1 MTRQGHRD
9 GALTIPQVCQQL
21 NVTRHTVYSL
31 IERGELTAFVIGNRY
46 RVEPHELQRY
56 KERHRV
62 VARPREHVEPEQRHS
77 VMPVAVERCGSDDND
92 A

>member
-1 MTRQGHRD
+1 MTRQGHGD

-21 NVTRHTVYSL
+21 NVTRHTVYGL
-31 IERGELTAFVIGNRY
+31 IERGELAAFVIGNRY

-62 VARPREHVEPEQRHS
+62 AARPREHMKPEQGHA
-77 VMPVAVERCGSDDND
+77 VMPAAVERCGADDND

>member
-1 MTRQGHRD
+1 MVRQRQQGG
-9 GALTIPQVCQQL
+9 GALTIPQVCEQL

-31 IERGELTAFVIGNRY
+31 IERGELAAFVIGKRY
-46 RVEPHELQRY
+46 RVEPQELQRY

-62 VARPREHVEPEQRHS
+62 PARTGDYVVRESGIGDAPT
-77 VMPVAVERCGSDDND
+77 PAVLERVGG